1 MSTAAPPIPSAP
13 APEPE
18 TARAS
23 RLVLAVF
30 GLLALTVLEVIVV
43 GLPVDR
49 TARITALC
57 ALAMTQ
63 ALVVLT
69 AFLRIGR
76 ESRIIRLALLAPFV
90 FAPTFTVALMLDAAF
105 RVTQR

>member
-1 MSTAAPPIPSAP
+1 MSAAGPSSAADAVPPR
-13 APEPE
+13 
-18 TARAS
+18 TG
-23 RLVLAVF
+23 RLVVALL
-30 GLLALTVLEVIVV
+30 GLLALTALEVIVV

-57 ALAMTQ
+57 GLAMTE

-69 AFLRIGR
+69 AFMRIGR
-76 ESRIIRLALLAPFV
+76 ESRLLRLALLVPLVLAPS
-90 FAPTFTVALMLDAAF
+90 FTVALMLDTAF